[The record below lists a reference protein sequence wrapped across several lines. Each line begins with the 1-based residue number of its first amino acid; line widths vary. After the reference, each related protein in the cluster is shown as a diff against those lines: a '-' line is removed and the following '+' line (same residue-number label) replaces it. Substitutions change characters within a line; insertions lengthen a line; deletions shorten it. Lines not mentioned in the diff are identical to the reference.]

1 MEQNYTSLIE
11 VFKKITTTTHEQFGK
26 IYKENIFTDPTAN
39 LIVDGLVVQS
49 KFIRNIVINGCGGT
63 GGWFIPKLAKILID
77 ANLKGKLAENITIY
91 FCDGDTV
98 AQKNLIRQ
106 NFILKDVGKNK
117 AEVLANR
124 YATIFPENVNI
135 VFVDKYVANKQ
146 IIDSY
151 DPIIA
156 TKFVDIATLPFDKMI
171 LEREHSHY
179 TNLIFNFV
187 DNAISRRCI
196 HAFLY
201 NAKTHSIVFD
211 AGNNLYNGQVIV
223 SKYYGNDFNHQ
234 LPSNYYLN
242 NLQEL
247 EDNEFIKLDNCADD
261 DLPQNNPEQMF
272 NVNDFSATVTA
283 NIANNLFAN
292 SKIYHGVTR
301 FVTGK
306 SISIKT
312 EMPFYDFNVDHRE
325 QPRLSMSTGCYHF
338 ARNSLH
344 LLRNNGYS
352 GNLYH
357 IVSNLENIFGI
368 SIRSGYQASF
378 QNIGLYGVSETAQKI
393 ISSDVIANVQNMGK
407 DIHDPHHLTD
417 KYLEKLSLF
426 EVFVNEKKAAEQQ
439 A

>member
-187 DNAISRRCI
+187 DNKTKIFISTKHKI
-196 HAFLY
+196 
-201 NAKTHSIVFD
+201 K
-211 AGNNLYNGQVIV
+211 VI
-223 SKYYGNDFNHQ
+223 KNF
-234 LPSNYYLN
+234 
-242 NLQEL
+242 
-247 EDNEFIKLDNCADD
+247 
-261 DLPQNNPEQMF
+261 
-272 NVNDFSATVTA
+272 
-283 NIANNLFAN
+283 
-292 SKIYHGVTR
+292 
-301 FVTGK
+301 
-306 SISIKT
+306 
-312 EMPFYDFNVDHRE
+312 
-325 QPRLSMSTGCYHF
+325 
-338 ARNSLH
+338 
-344 LLRNNGYS
+344 
-352 GNLYH
+352 
-357 IVSNLENIFGI
+357 
-368 SIRSGYQASF
+368 
-378 QNIGLYGVSETAQKI
+378 
-393 ISSDVIANVQNMGK
+393 
-407 DIHDPHHLTD
+407 
-417 KYLEKLSLF
+417 
-426 EVFVNEKKAAEQQ
+426 
-439 A
+439 